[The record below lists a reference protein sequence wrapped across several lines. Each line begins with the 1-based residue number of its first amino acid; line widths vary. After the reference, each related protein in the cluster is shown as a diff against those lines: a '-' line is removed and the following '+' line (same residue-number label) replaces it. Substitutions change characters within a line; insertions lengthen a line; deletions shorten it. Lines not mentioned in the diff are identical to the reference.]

1 MQKSPAILCVHVF
14 QRVTMLACGSTLP
27 KRSECVQKQVSY
39 KGEKGVGFS
48 AARSGYDTRVML
60 RRGSGGETGNS
71 AHRLHLQ
78 QVGLGGDEFL
88 PACLPLAS
96 VYLHYVPPLIQTLQ
110 WFSCVRECKTS
121 LPPSLMAA
129 WCSPPCFLTFILLH
143 FRFQFLGSG
152 SLLSFGNWAR
162 FPVGN
167 APTPSNVCLLLTFLI
182 SA

>member
-39 KGEKGVGFS
+39 KGEEGVGFP

-60 RRGSGGETGNS
+60 RRGSGGDTGNS
-71 AHRLHLQ
+71 AHRQ
-78 QVGLGGDEFL
+78 TPFAAGGVGRRRI

-121 LPPSLMAA
+121 LPVSWLRDVVPPASSPSSSSISVFISYVQAHHFAFGTELV
-129 WCSPPCFLTFILLH
+129 SP
-143 FRFQFLGSG
+143 
-152 SLLSFGNWAR
+152 
-162 FPVGN
+162 
-167 APTPSNVCLLLTFLI
+167 
-182 SA
+182 